1 MGELLAFLLVLVLE
15 SFANAFSYATAK
27 GRRLFF
33 ILCLLFIITVII
45 FLKSASKQP
54 NAHLFGKP

>member
-33 ILCLLFIITVII
+33 ILCLLFIITIII
-45 FLKSASKQP
+45 FLK
-54 NAHLFGKP
+54 